1 MRPPSPVRFRAVDPR
16 RLSAGEWI
24 AATAGVLLLVSLFL
38 TWYDP
43 GVSGWEAF
51 SITDILLALTAVLAL
66 AGWATGAGDRTH
78 PTGVAVLSL
87 TMLASFFAV
96 LVVLYRTLDPPGDG
110 SAERALGAWLG
121 LAGVL
126 GVAGG
131 TLRAM
136 RDEGPARR
144 SPETERAAAAD
155 ALARAELL
163 PLPGEG
169 RPEGSAG

>member
-1 MRPPSPVRFRAVDPR
+1 MDPR

-51 SITDILLALTAVLAL
+51 AVLDIVLALTAVLGL
-66 AGWATGAGDRTH
+66 AGWAAGAGDRTH

-87 TMLASFFAV
+87 TLIVSFFAG
-96 LVVLYRTLDPPGDG
+96 LLVLYRTLDPPGDG
-110 SAERALGAWLG
+110 GVERALGSWLG
-121 LAGVL
+121 LAGAL
-126 GVAGG
+126 GVMGG
-131 TLRAM
+131 TVRAM

-144 SPETERAAAAD
+144 SPEAERAAAAQ

-163 PLPGEG
+163 PLPGER
-169 RPEGSAG
+169 RPERSGG